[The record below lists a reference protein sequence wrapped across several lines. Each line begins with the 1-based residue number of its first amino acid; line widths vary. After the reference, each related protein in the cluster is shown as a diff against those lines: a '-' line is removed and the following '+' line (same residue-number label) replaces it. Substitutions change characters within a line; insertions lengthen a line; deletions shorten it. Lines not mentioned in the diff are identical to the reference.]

1 MEVLIEE
8 AAKKAA
14 VAWVRVD
21 GEPAFLVWTAWLN
34 GALYVV
40 TGDGEQGAP
49 GLATAGT
56 SEVSLRGDHG
66 GRIVTWQATVSVVD
80 PAGEDWPAVAPQ
92 LAAKR
97 LNGTGT
103 TDEVVARWAST
114 AVLLRLEPVGTTEP
128 LPSGSLAEPPRPT
141 PAVRLP
147 RKPFRLHR
155 VRKHKKP

>member
-1 MEVLIEE
+1 MEALIEE

-21 GEPAFLVWTAWLN
+21 AGPAVLVWTTWID

-40 TGDGEQGAP
+40 TGDGEQAAP
-49 GLATAGT
+49 GLAAAGT
-56 SEVSLRGDHG
+56 GEISLRGDHG
-66 GRIVTWQATVSVVD
+66 GRIVTWQAAVSVVD
-80 PAGEDWPAVAPQ
+80 PGGEAWATVAPQ

-103 TDEVVARWAST
+103 AEEMVARWAAT
-114 AVLLRLEPVGTTEP
+114 CVLLRLTPVGTTEA

-141 PAVRLP
+141 PAARLP

-155 VRKHKKP
+155 VRRN

>member
-1 MEVLIEE
+1 MDVLIEE

-21 GEPAFLVWTAWLN
+21 GGPALLVWTAWID

-40 TGDGEQGAP
+40 TGDGEQAVP

-66 GRIVTWQATVSVVD
+66 GLIITWEATVTVVD
-80 PAGEDWPAVAPQ
+80 PAGETWATVAPQ

-103 TDEVVARWAST
+103 TDEVVARWAASC
-114 AVLLRLEPVGTTEP
+114 VLLRLAPYGTTVA
-128 LPSGSLAEPPRPT
+128 LPSESRAAPPPRPT
-141 PAVRLP
+141 PAVRLH

-155 VRKHKKP
+155 VRRP